1 MDAIGDVK
9 LEDVLADAASVEEL
23 FLPQTGGRAWQPNL
37 SHNPQRGRPVS
48 TSYVSREDD
57 SKAAAAAATGKR
69 EALDKKPHLEMQES
83 AKKEA
88 GGEEEVEL
96 RAIKEGWEGM
106 DMGVFGMQEEA
117 MEEEAMEIDGE
128 TRKDTRREGGAP
140 ESAPA
145 ESALGSAPHPPPR
158 IHPQP
163 EGKGKDTGVNLPLF
177 VLRWQLPLIPGGKFV
192 FNIFEP
198 RYKHMIKM
206 CLDNS
211 AHLVLASPA
220 TQVGTACRV
229 IAQQLR
235 SDGSSVIEVV
245 ADARVSIS
253 SRQMLARSFGL
264 TFGRCSLLHD
274 VKSGEEGE
282 DAEEET
288 LRQVALETLSR
299 LLSRRLSTEAV
310 ANRLLTLKKMT
321 PQQLSMWLISALRAQ
336 HAERHRWLA
345 MTHVVQRLRA
355 QIHVLRV
362 ALQQPEAQDPAESIT

>member
-1 MDAIGDVK
+1 MQRAQLKEWLLDAIGDVK

-37 SHNPQRGRPVS
+37 SHNPQRGRPIS
-48 TSYVSREDD
+48 TSYVSREDE
-57 SKAAAAAATGKR
+57 SKTAPAAATEKR
-69 EALDKKPHLEMQES
+69 EALDNKIQES

-96 RAIKEGWEGM
+96 RAIKGGWEGM

-117 MEEEAMEIDGE
+117 MEIDGE
-128 TRKDTRREGGAP
+128 TRRERGAP
-140 ESAPA
+140 ESSPA
-145 ESALGSAPHPPPR
+145 ESALESAPHPPPR
-158 IHPQP
+158 IHPQLA
-163 EGKGKDTGVNLPLF
+163 GKGKGTWVILPLF

-245 ADARVSIS
+245 GDARVSIS